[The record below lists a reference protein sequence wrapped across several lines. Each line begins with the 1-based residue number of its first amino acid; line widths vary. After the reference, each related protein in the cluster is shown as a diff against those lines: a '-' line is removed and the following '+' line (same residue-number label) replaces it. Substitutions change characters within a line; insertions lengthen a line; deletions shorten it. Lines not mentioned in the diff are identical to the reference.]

1 MANDETTGFNDRW
14 PVDLTRE
21 EFLGYQKLL
30 GRSTGF
36 MQGKTLQIV
45 LSTVLCVYLLVLFG
59 YLAIRQQEYDFL
71 LLAAAV
77 VTAAVDLVFWFVLPA
92 RRRRAAIALYDEN
105 VAAGYSYYGMLQVFP
120 DRVEKA
126 GDEMTTA
133 IPTTPDS
140 LFIESPEYMVWLNRE
155 QRAIVLP
162 ARCMTAE
169 AAAAVRAAADR
180 LPPRNRRF
188 FGRLQPRGEQ
198 PLPPKKVPLT
208 VLWEQTIDYT
218 GEEYTALLR
227 STTMNNYRRQLPMLS
242 FNSLLIALLITFTG
256 GPVWAA
262 IPWFLGLFLLMTV
275 FSLWLPLRRCT
286 TAETVPPQ
294 IRRLWVSLSD
304 RGVRVRSGAR
314 FAVFPWQ
321 AVGHVIDRGTYVE
334 ILREPQS
341 VWIPKRC
348 IDDLAAFDAM
358 IRQYWK
364 NKK

>member
-59 YLAIRQQEYDFL
+59 YLAIRRQEYDFL

-92 RRRRAAIALYDEN
+92 RRRKAAIALYDEN

-198 PLPPKKVPLT
+198 PLPPEKVPLT

-227 STTMNNYRRQLPMLS
+227 STTVNNYRRQLPMLS

-256 GPVWAA
+256 GR
-262 IPWFLGLFLLMTV
+262 LFRG
-275 FSLWLPLRRCT
+275 FSAC
-286 TAETVPPQ
+286 
-294 IRRLWVSLSD
+294 
-304 RGVRVRSGAR
+304 
-314 FAVFPWQ
+314 F
-321 AVGHVIDRGTYVE
+321 
-334 ILREPQS
+334 
-341 VWIPKRC
+341 C
-348 IDDLAAFDAM
+348 
-358 IRQYWK
+358 
-364 NKK
+364 